1 MHLQVVSFFKKLVV
15 LGDMFELGSQS
26 NEEHDSILRLCIK
39 LKIDKICTIGHNFKK
54 ASVENESIYKFEN
67 LESFIQKFDDNSS
80 IFNGVL
86 IKGSRAMQLE
96 NLIPFFKKLWVI

>member
-1 MHLQVVSFFKKLVV
+1 MINKTQIILDAYNANPTSMEAALNAFAGCKFFQKLVV

-54 ASVENESIYKFEN
+54 
-67 LESFIQKFDDNSS
+67 LQ
-80 IFNGVL
+80 
-86 IKGSRAMQLE
+86 
-96 NLIPFFKKLWVI
+96 